1 MDTRLRKLQFM
12 LLKIGCNKS
21 ISPSYEPKILSV
33 IIYMNIT
40 GAVKLFS
47 LRVCLFLVGGWGGG
61 IQSNV
66 AWLVSFDES
75 KMQDK
80 LKYTEIRRKDTH
92 LPNYY
97 IIRCF
102 IFDYQKQKDHNFS

>member
-1 MDTRLRKLQFM
+1 M
-12 LLKIGCNKS
+12 
-21 ISPSYEPKILSV
+21 
-33 IIYMNIT
+33 IIYVNIT

-47 LRVCLFLVGGWGGG
+47 LRVCLFLVVGGGGG

-80 LKYTEIRRKDTH
+80 LKYTEMRRKDTH
-92 LPNYY
+92 LPHYY

-102 IFDYQKQKDHNFS
+102 IFDYQKQKDHDFS